1 MIERLIYIFKDTIS
15 LDIVHGNILVQI
27 ADNAYLLAL

>member
-15 LDIVHGNILVQI
+15 LDIVHGNILAQI
-27 ADNAYLLAL
+27 ADDVYRQ